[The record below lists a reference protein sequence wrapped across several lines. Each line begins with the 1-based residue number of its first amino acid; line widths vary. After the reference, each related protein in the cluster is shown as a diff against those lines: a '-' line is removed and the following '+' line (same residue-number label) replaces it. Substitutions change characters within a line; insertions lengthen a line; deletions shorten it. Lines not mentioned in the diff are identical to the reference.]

1 MTNSTNKVV
10 IVKGEN
16 EENAIDF
23 IFRNLRVKE
32 KLNEQNVSTILI
44 KPNLLAA
51 SQKTAK
57 RCSWTNPELI
67 KLLSRR
73 LSAMGFE
80 VSIGEGTASKY
91 ITANA
96 FKYSGIASL
105 QNEGI
110 EIVNFNTSR
119 LKEVKVEGNLK
130 RILIPEEVLDTDFLI
145 SLPIMKTHLLTLVTL
160 SLKNMMGA
168 IGERE
173 ANRMHYVGLHESI
186 ATLTTVIKPNLS
198 IIDAKYGM
206 EGTGPLRGKEVK
218 LDTLIGSYDPVS
230 VDAIGARLR
239 GFDPYSIVHIK
250 LAEEKGVGNINPDDT
265 IGEMKIRPFLKPGED
280 GLYDFW
286 GDKFQSSRSFN
297 FLMCNRV
304 LHSLVYDY
312 SFYILK
318 DIRNR
323 FFIGR
328 KEKGDMD

>member
-10 IVKGEN
+10 IAKGEN

-67 KLLSRR
+67 ELLARR
-73 LSAMGFE
+73 LSAKGFE
-80 VSIGEGTASKY
+80 VSIGEGTASKC

-96 FKYSGIASL
+96 FEYSGIASL

-110 EIVNFNTSR
+110 NVVNFNTSR
-119 LKEVKVEGNLK
+119 LREIKVEENVK
-130 RILIPEEVLDTDFLI
+130 RILIPKEVLDTDFLI

-230 VDAIGARLR
+230 VDAIGARLM

-250 LAEEKGVGNINPDDT
+250 LAEEKGVGNININPDDT

-318 DIRNR
+318 GIRNR

-328 KEKGDMD
+328 KEKKH